1 MDVYSGKEDKSLK
14 RVHFHGYADY
24 ETQVPVIFADS
35 DINLNISLKCI
46 QTGISLRAI
55 EVMASGGFLLSNYQM
70 ELGEY
75 FEIGQECEV
84 YESLE
89 DLYAKTEFY
98 LRKEELRRSIAH
110 RGTERIKRDFNFE
123 VRLRELLS

>member
-1 MDVYSGKEDKSLK
+1 
-14 RVHFHGYADY
+14 
-24 ETQVPVIFADS
+24 
-35 DINLNISLKCI
+35 
-46 QTGISLRAI
+46 
-55 EVMASGGFLLSNYQM
+55 M

-98 LRKEELRRSIAH
+98 LRNEELRRSIAH
-110 RGTERIKRDFNFE
+110 RGTERIKCDFNFE